1 MSLTI
6 LAAFLALAAA
16 EPDSTIEVPRSSFAR
31 VRPLTPG
38 GAELLLEAR
47 RRSSIVASLLRRFET
62 TDAVVYVTDALPVVR
77 NGPKSN
83 LVFLSLDTTVRYLRI
98 WLDGSR
104 LSPSER
110 IAALGHELFHALE
123 VATAPEVKDARSFV
137 QLYRRIGW
145 ESTRDRFE
153 TDGARDIS
161 DRIRRTLDRGDVDT
175 AELILPRAAKGSAL
189 PGPS

>member
-1 MSLTI
+1 M
-6 LAAFLALAAA
+6 
-16 EPDSTIEVPRSSFAR
+16 
-31 VRPLTPG
+31 
-38 GAELLLEAR
+38 
-47 RRSSIVASLLRRFET
+47 ASLLRRFET

-83 LVFLSLDTTVRYLRI
+83 LAFLSLDSTVRYLRI

-123 VATAPEVKDARSFV
+123 VANAPEVKDARSFV
-137 QLYRRIGW
+137 KLYRRIGW
-145 ESTRDRFE
+145 ESTKDRFE
-153 TDGARDIS
+153 TQGARDMS
-161 DRIRRTLDRGDVDT
+161 DRIRKYLDRGDVDT
-175 AELILPRAAKGSAL
+175 AELILPRNAKASAP

>member
-1 MSLTI
+1 MSITL
-6 LAAFLALAAA
+6 LAALLALAAA
-16 EPDSTIEVPRSSFAR
+16 EPEPSIEVPRGSFAR

-62 TDAVVYVTDALPVVR
+62 TDAVVYVTDALPAVR

-83 LVFLSLDTTVRYLRI
+83 LSFLSLDTTVRYLRI

-110 IAALGHELFHALE
+110 VAALGHELFHALE
-123 VATAPEVKDARSFV
+123 VAAAPEVKDARSFV

-145 ESTRDRFE
+145 ESTKDRFE
-153 TDGARDIS
+153 TQGARDMS
-161 DRIRRTLDRGDVDT
+161 DRIRKYLDRGDVDT
-175 AELILPRAAKGSAL
+175 AELILPPGAIGSTS

>member
-1 MSLTI
+1 MPITL

-16 EPDSTIEVPRSSFAR
+16 EPDLSMPIPRGSFPR

-38 GAELLLEAR
+38 GAEVLREAR
-47 RRSSIVASLLRRFET
+47 QRSSIVASLLEGFET
-62 TDAVVYVTDALPVVR
+62 TDAVVYVSDAMPPVR

-83 LVFLSLDTTVRYLRI
+83 LVFLSLDSTVRYLRV

-123 VATAPEVKDARSFV
+123 VAAAPEVKDARGFV
-137 QLYRRIGW
+137 RLFRRIGW
-145 ESTRDRFE
+145 ETSKDRFE
-153 TDGARDIS
+153 TEGARDIS
-161 DRIRRTLDRGDVDT
+161 DRIRRSLDRGDVDT
-175 AELILPRAAKGSAL
+175 AELVLPQDAKGSTRH
-189 PGPS
+189 GPS

>member
-1 MSLTI
+1 MSVTI

-16 EPDSTIEVPRSSFAR
+16 GPDPSIEVSRSSFAR

-83 LVFLSLDTTVRYLRI
+83 LAFLSLDSTVRYLRI

-123 VATAPEVKDARSFV
+123 VANAPEVKDARSFV
-137 QLYRRIGW
+137 KLYRRIGW
-145 ESTRDRFE
+145 ESTKDRFE
-153 TDGARDIS
+153 TQGARDMS
-161 DRIRRTLDRGDVDT
+161 DRIRKYLDRGDVDT
-175 AELILPRAAKGSAL
+175 AELILPRNAKGSAP

>member
-6 LAAFLALAAA
+6 LAAFLAVTAA
-16 EPDSTIEVPRSSFAR
+16 EPDPSLEVPRSSFAR

-47 RRSSIVASLLRRFET
+47 RRSTIVASLVRRFET
-62 TDAVVYVTDALPVVR
+62 TDAVVYVTDALPTVR

-123 VATAPEVKDARSFV
+123 VATAPEVRDARSFT

-145 ESTRDRFE
+145 ESTKDRFE
-153 TDGARDIS
+153 TQGARDMS
-161 DRIRRTLDRGDVDT
+161 ARIRKYLDRGDVDT
-175 AELILPRAAKGSAL
+175 AELILPQGVKGSTS